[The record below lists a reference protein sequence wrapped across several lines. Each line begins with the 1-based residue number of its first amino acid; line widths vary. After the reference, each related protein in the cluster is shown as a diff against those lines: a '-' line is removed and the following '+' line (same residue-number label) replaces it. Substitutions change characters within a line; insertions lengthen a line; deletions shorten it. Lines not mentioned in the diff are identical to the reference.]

1 MLKFNLLALVFFM
14 VISIQGQKKGWLER
28 KNIDIVKN
36 GPYFGIQKG
45 RFIVAE
51 LGGERQW
58 KDYQLKKPKTHALTL
73 GFNYDFTNNVL
84 GYDIGYWYKSSN
96 VGMTFGSSI
105 LLRSDFTHT
114 QLGFTPII
122 GYKFWQLHAQTGYQF
137 LLKTSS
143 NSFETNKLFISL
155 RFVLINNTK
164 IKK

>member
-1 MLKFNLLALVFFM
+1 MLKFNLLALVFLM
-14 VISIQGQKKGWLER
+14 VISIQGQKNGWLER

-58 KDYQLKKPKTHALTL
+58 KDYQLKKPKTHALNL

>member
-28 KNIDIVKN
+28 KKIDIVKN
-36 GPYFGIQKG
+36 GPYFGIQKW

-51 LGGERQW
+51 LCGERQW
-58 KDYQLKKPKTHALTL
+58 KDYQLKKPKTHALNL

>member
-1 MLKFNLLALVFFM
+1 MLKFNLLAVVFLM
-14 VISIQGQKKGWLER
+14 VISIHGQKKGWLER

-58 KDYQLKKPKTHALTL
+58 KDYQLKKPKTHAINL

-96 VGMTFGSSI
+96 VGMTFGSSV